1 MPPPPA
7 ASPPPPSIIPAQ
19 LGFLAIYNPSLGT
32 SDDTLD
38 DQILYYASVTTLTSG
53 AGSSRR
59 RRPAPPPS
67 RDERNQRLRH
77 IGLAQGMVE
86 FGRSFSGGAPVD
98 TIDTEHSRVVLHEL
112 EPGWWILA
120 VCPPF
125 PFFHPAHT
133 Y

>member
-1 MPPPPA
+1 MPLPP

-53 AGSSRR
+53 AGSRR
-59 RRPAPPPS
+59 RRPAAVPS

-120 VCPPF
+120 VCPPS
-125 PFFHPAHT
+125 PFHPARP